1 MPTRPKLSA
10 KNEQGEYGN
19 FESLLRRVVSVPHSK
34 LQERLKAAKKQK
46 RTSKTSASRASSE
59 KD

>member
-1 MPTRPKLSA
+1 MLNRPKPSA

-19 FESLLRRVVSVPHSK
+19 FENLLRRVVSVPHSK
-34 LQERLKAAKKQK
+34 LQERLKAEKKQK
-46 RTSKTSASRASSE
+46 QTSKPSASRASSE